1 MYDNKI
7 RHFTIPHRKLLY
19 GYIFKW
25 RLISH
30 THVEHNRYCSRICW
44 KPKVYCRCYTYA
56 STYIILIFDCA
67 IWHIP
72 ANNWPNRPMKEH
84 VFQLLLGHLDF
95 HFKLSN
101 VLFKIRQYLNFGT
114 LMFIH
119 LVSFEQCHRLSP
131 NVMFHCH
138 ISYWYPA
145 ICVASPI
152 KTKTKTKLQQNLIE
166 RILPH

>member
-1 MYDNKI
+1 MGISSSGDSYLILMWN
-7 RHFTIPHRKLLY
+7 TIDIVLEYAENQKYIADAIPMRPRILY
-19 GYIFKW
+19 WF
-25 RLISH
+25 LIVQFD
-30 THVEHNRYCSRICW
+30 TFLPTTDPIGPW
-44 KPKVYCRCYTYA
+44 KNMFFNCYSA
-56 STYIILIFDCA
+56 ILID
-67 IWHIP
+67 
-72 ANNWPNRPMKEH
+72 
-84 VFQLLLGHLDF
+84 
-95 HFKLSN
+95 FKLSN